1 MLSCMRA
8 RAFAAYRNRLL
19 TPDQSEFFK
28 TYGYVVLK
36 GLMPPQYASK
46 ISEWATML
54 EQLPETKGKWMKY
67 FELDQSTKQRILCR
81 VENFMPFFK
90 DIEECTLGFMTDIT
104 SDCLGEQSVIHK
116 EKINFK
122 LPGGGSFTAHQDQP
136 AYVSFGL
143 DTFATV
149 LLPADPNTM
158 QTGGL
163 EFVPKRNQREILP
176 QNSDGGVRTDLEAR
190 MYWQPVEV
198 HPGDVVVFDS
208 YAPHRSD
215 VNRSKATRRNFYF
228 TFNPLRQGALRDR
241 YYEEKRNLFPPEIE
255 RDPNKDY
262 SRGAK
267 IFNVANPIK

>member
-1 MLSCMRA
+1 MRA